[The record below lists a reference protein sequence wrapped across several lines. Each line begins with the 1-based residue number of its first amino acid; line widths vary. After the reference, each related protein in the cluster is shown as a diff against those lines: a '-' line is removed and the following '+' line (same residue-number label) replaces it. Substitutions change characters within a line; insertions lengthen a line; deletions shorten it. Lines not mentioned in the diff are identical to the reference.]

1 MKKIL
6 LPALAGWVLL
16 LCLPAHAETLHASVA
31 VNFAKVLEE
40 LGKGFKAETG
50 HELKLSTGPTGK
62 LYAQIVNGGPY
73 DMFFAAD
80 VEKPQALVKDGLAV
94 KDSFMVYAQGVLALW
109 SPSLP
114 VKDNYKTVL
123 EEASFN
129 HLAIANPKV
138 APYGA
143 EAIRVME
150 ALGVYE
156 KLKPKIVY
164 GESLAHA
171 FQYVQTGNAML
182 GFLALSQ
189 LVDPESPA
197 YQKGEYWL
205 PPQSMYQP
213 LDQAAVILKRA
224 ENNPAAQAFWSYLRS
239 DAARAVIERYGYKI
253 P

>member
-6 LPALAGWVLL
+6 LPAFAGWFLL
-16 LCLPAHAETLHASVA
+16 SAPVHADALNVSVA

-40 LGKGFKAETG
+40 LGEGFKAKTG
-50 HELKLSTGPTGK
+50 HELKLSSGPTGK

-73 DMFFAAD
+73 DLFFAAD
-80 VEKPQALVKDGLAV
+80 VEKPQALIKDGLAV
-94 KDSFMVYAQGVLALW
+94 KDSYVVYAQGVLALW
-109 SPSLP
+109 SPTLP
-114 VKDNYKTVL
+114 VKDGYKAVL
-123 EEASFN
+123 EKAEFN

-143 EAIRVME
+143 EAIKVME
-150 ALGVYE
+150 TLGVYE
-156 KLKPKIVY
+156 TVKPKIVN

-171 FQYVQTGNAML
+171 FQYVQTGNASL

-205 PPQSMYQP
+205 PPQDMYKH

-224 ENNPAAQAFWSYLRS
+224 ENNPAAKAFWEYLRS
-239 DAARAVIERYGYKI
+239 DEARALIERYGYKL

>member
-1 MKKIL
+1 MKNIFL
-6 LPALAGWVLL
+6 TSVLAAGLFCSPVY
-16 LCLPAHAETLHASVA
+16 AETLNVSVA
-31 VNFAKVLEE
+31 VNFAKVLED
-40 LGKGFKAETG
+40 LGADFKSKTG
-50 HELKLSTGPTGK
+50 HELKLSSGPTGK

-73 DMFFAAD
+73 DLFFAAD
-80 VEKPQALVKDGLAV
+80 VVKPQALVKDGLAV
-94 KDSFMVYAQGVLALW
+94 EGSYMLYAQGVLALW

-114 VKDNYKTVL
+114 VKEHYKTVL
-123 EEASFN
+123 EKAEFN

-143 EAIRVME
+143 EAIKVMQE
-150 ALGVYE
+150 LGVYDTV
-156 KLKPKIVY
+156 KPKVVN

-171 FQYVQTGNAML
+171 FQYVQTGNASL

-197 YQKGEYWL
+197 FGKGQYWL
-205 PPQSMYQP
+205 PPQEMYAH

-224 ENNPAAQAFWSYLRS
+224 ENNPAAAAFWAYMRS
-239 DAARAVIERYGYKI
+239 DDARAIIQRYGYKT

>member
-6 LPALAGWVLL
+6 LPALAGWALFCV
-16 LCLPAHAETLHASVA
+16 PVHADILNVSVA
-31 VNFAKVLEE
+31 VNFAKVLGA
-40 LGKGFKAETG
+40 LGEDFKTETG
-50 HELKLSTGPTGK
+50 HELKLSSGPTGK

-73 DMFFAAD
+73 DLFFAAD
-80 VEKPQALVKDGLAV
+80 VEKPKALINDGLAL
-94 KDSFMVYAQGVLALW
+94 KDSYVVYAQGVLALW

-114 VKDNYKTVL
+114 VKEHYKTVL
-123 EEASFN
+123 EKTEFN

-143 EAIRVME
+143 EAIKVME
-150 ALGVYE
+150 SLGVYE
-156 KLKPKIVY
+156 AVKPRIVN

-171 FQYVQTGNAML
+171 FQYVQTGNASL

-189 LVDPESPA
+189 LVDPDSPA

-205 PPQSMYQP
+205 PPQTMYKP

-224 ENNPAAQAFWSYLRS
+224 ENNAAAQAFWVYLRS
-239 DAARAVIERYGYKI
+239 DKARTVIERYGYTI